1 MKLIATTEV
10 RNVVFEKVKLDFT
23 LMNVRLNVV
32 DGRDGGG
39 AVEGNVAEAVNNH
52 TVDKV
57 HRLKLKSNFS
67 LPIDEEIAAIRN

>member
-1 MKLIATTEV
+1 
-10 RNVVFEKVKLDFT
+10 
-23 LMNVRLNVV
+23 MNVRLNVV
-32 DGRDGGG
+32 DGRDGGD

-67 LPIDEEIAAIRN
+67 LPMIDEESAAMRN